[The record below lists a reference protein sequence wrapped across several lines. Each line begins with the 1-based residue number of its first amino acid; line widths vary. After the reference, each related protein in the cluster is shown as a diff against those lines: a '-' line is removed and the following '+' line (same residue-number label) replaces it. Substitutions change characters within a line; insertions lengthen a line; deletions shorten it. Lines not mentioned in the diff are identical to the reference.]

1 MRIDIIGRDDSKISY
16 VVVDSNAES
25 YKNDTT
31 KQYDPPITDDT
42 IFAVMFNNRLMAINP
57 ATGSAPEKLT
67 FYRFQEDGTVQ
78 FPVATIKLG
87 EADMPKALI
96 DLSAANDE
104 EYQYIFYPEDE
115 NRVYAGAVG
124 TREATGLNTITGY
137 VACEEVVVSN
147 WSDAYNAYVADKIFY
162 FDANNQPQPINNN
175 AVVVKNQT
183 FGRFFNIQ
191 HGATNVLSGQLSS
204 MIGYVDCNTME
215 FISTFEMDDAIR
227 WLTTDQTTKFYKS
240 ARGYV
245 LPVDITSAIT
255 FTPEKNRKIS
265 NVSFEWT
272 ECDIPHTPTVIG
284 VIE

>member
-1 MRIDIIGRDDSKISY
+1 MRIDIIGRDESRLSY
-16 VVVDSNAES
+16 VVVDANDES
-25 YKNDTT
+25 YASDTD
-31 KQYDPPITDDT
+31 KQYAPPITDDT
-42 IFAVMFNNRLMAINP
+42 LFAVVFNNRLMAINP

-67 FYRFQEDGTVQ
+67 FYRLQEDGTVQ
-78 FPVATIKLG
+78 FPVATVKLG
-87 EADMPKALI
+87 ETDLPKALI
-96 DLSAANDE
+96 DFSAANDE
-104 EYQYIFYPEDE
+104 DYQYILYPEDE
-115 NRVYAGAVG
+115 GRVYAGAVG
-124 TREATGLNTITGY
+124 TREVTGLSTITGY
-137 VACEEVVVSN
+137 VACEELVVAN
-147 WSDAYNAYVADKIFY
+147 WSDAYNAYLVDKVFY
-162 FDANNQPQPINNN
+162 FDANNQPQPVNNN
-175 AVVVKNQT
+175 AVVQKNQT

-215 FISTFEMDDAIR
+215 FVSNFEIEDAIR

-255 FTPEKNRKIS
+255 FTPEKNRKAS

-272 ECDIPHTPTVIG
+272 ECAIPHTPTVIG